1 MKRWHK
7 EKPPAVPRRRF
18 SWSVVRRSGSEVA
31 LNADVQ
37 SHSVLV
43 LELVGGDRLRS
54 RRRQH
59 RSTSE
64 VLVEVEPHYFG
75 RERQVL
81 DGSPA
86 GDHTEL
92 RDVVVRVASRGKPIR
107 SDYRSRRGRTQIVG
121 IAILALG
128 SGDV

>member
-18 SWSVVRRSGSEVA
+18 SWSVVRRSGSEIA

-92 RDVVVRVASRGKPIR
+92 RDVVVGVAGVRNALTSDR
-107 SDYRSRRGRTQIVG
+107 SSIGGAISTLRSG
-121 IAILALG
+121 
-128 SGDV
+128 